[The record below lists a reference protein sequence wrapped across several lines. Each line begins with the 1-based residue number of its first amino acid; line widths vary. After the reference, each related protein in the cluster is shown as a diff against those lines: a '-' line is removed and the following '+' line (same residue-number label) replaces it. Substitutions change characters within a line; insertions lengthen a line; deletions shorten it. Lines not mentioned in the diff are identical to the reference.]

1 MNSEKPLI
9 ARRATSLLEKL
20 DADDNLPRR
29 SLSPV
34 SRWLRR
40 TGRWLLRSGGWTIV
54 GQVPSTARG
63 VAIGAPHTS
72 NIDGIV
78 AASAML
84 ALGIDLRV
92 MMKSSMFVGP
102 FGRLLRWIGFLPI
115 NRSAATD
122 VTTQCVQQLNSK
134 PMWLGV
140 APEGTR
146 KNASCWK
153 SGFHRIAREANV
165 PIIPIALDYG
175 RRELRF
181 GTAFYPSDSYAVD
194 LARVQEFMAKAKPR
208 HRRRLSLPLKQLQ
221 ANRQN

>member
-1 MNSEKPLI
+1 MNSVKPLVV
-9 ARRATSLLEKL
+9 RRATNLLEKL
-20 DADDNLPRR
+20 DADPNLPRR
-29 SLSPV
+29 KLSPV
-34 SRWLRR
+34 SRLLRR
-40 TGRWLLRSGGWTIV
+40 AGRWLLKCGGWTIV
-54 GQVPSTARG
+54 GQVPSSDRG

-72 NIDGIV
+72 NVDGIV
-78 AASAML
+78 AATAML

-115 NRSAATD
+115 NRSVAID
-122 VTTQCVQQLNSK
+122 VATQCVQQLNSK

-146 KNASCWK
+146 KNAISWK

-181 GTAFYPSDSYAVD
+181 GSAFYPSEDYAAD
-194 LARVQEFMAKAKPR
+194 LARVQQFMAKAKPR
-208 HRRRLSLPLKQLQ
+208 HRGRLSLPLMKLQGNQLS
-221 ANRQN
+221 